1 MKKSTVFSIVS
12 SAVATVMVL
21 FLSMVRGAISAHVG
35 KTYEFSYLKLAGAY
49 VAVIFLLLFA
59 DLIISRRSADVHQF
73 VLKPVLAAA
82 ILIFF
87 IVNYKALLI
96 GRDMYI
102 YVCAVMCLASG
113 AVMGVLEKLGK

>member
-21 FLSMVRGAISAHVG
+21 FLGEVRGAISAHVA

-49 VAVIFLLLFA
+49 VAVIFFLLFA
-59 DLIISRRSADVHQF
+59 DLIISRRSAGVHQL

-87 IVNYKALLI
+87 IVNYKALI
-96 GRDMYI
+96 GLDMYI